1 MRQMDAR
8 YAATPV
14 GPRLSLWRQRT
25 FVVLWTGQTIS
36 LAGSAVTTIALPLA
50 AIAVLKAS
58 AFQVGLLTA
67 ATYAAFAL
75 VSLPAGVVVDRLR
88 KRPIMIWSDIFRL
101 VILGSVPVAAA
112 FHRLTL
118 GQLYA
123 VALTA
128 GVCAVFFDVSQQS
141 FVSYLLAP
149 EDLTEGFGKL
159 GASASF
165 AQVSGRGLASA
176 LVVAIGAAKAVTAD
190 ALSYAV
196 SVASLLWIKTNEPR
210 PERKP
215 GGIRQL
221 RQDVAEGLTFIT
233 RHPILRKTT
242 ECSAAGNLFIAMQI
256 SLNLLFLVRI
266 LDIQPALA
274 GLLTAF
280 GSIGGIMGGMLAASI
295 GRRIGTARVLC
306 FSHLIFGAPALLL
319 PFAEPGWRIA
329 LFVIGYSASAFACS
343 IFGAS
348 QIAYRQSVCPP
359 ELRGRM
365 NAASRWI
372 MWGILPVGGFLGG
385 FLGSAIGIRPSI
397 WIAYAG
403 LWATD
408 LLVVFSPL
416 RRVRDVSDLAPDG
429 RVAAGAGTVTT
440 G

>member
-1 MRQMDAR
+1 
-8 YAATPV
+8 
-14 GPRLSLWRQRT
+14 
-25 FVVLWTGQTIS
+25 
-36 LAGSAVTTIALPLA
+36 
-50 AIAVLKAS
+50 
-58 AFQVGLLTA
+58 
-67 ATYAAFAL
+67 
-75 VSLPAGVVVDRLR
+75 
-88 KRPIMIWSDIFRL
+88 
-101 VILGSVPVAAA
+101 
-112 FHRLTL
+112 
-118 GQLYA
+118 
-123 VALTA
+123 
-128 GVCAVFFDVSQQS
+128 
-141 FVSYLLAP
+141 
-149 EDLTEGFGKL
+149 
-159 GASASF
+159 
-165 AQVSGRGLASA
+165 
-176 LVVAIGAAKAVTAD
+176 
-190 ALSYAV
+190 
-196 SVASLLWIKTNEPR
+196 
-210 PERKP
+210 
-215 GGIRQL
+215 
-221 RQDVAEGLTFIT
+221 
-233 RHPILRKTT
+233 
-242 ECSAAGNLFIAMQI
+242 MQI

-274 GLLTAF
+274 GLLTAL
-280 GSIGGIMGGMLAASI
+280 GSIGGIMGGLLAASI

-429 RVAAGAGTVTT
+429 TVAAGAGTVTT